1 MRKPKISSQGFTL
14 IELLTVMA
22 IIMILLGLLIPGVGR
37 AREQARRV
45 ACMNNLRQIGIACH
59 LYATDNNERF
69 PGDGSDGGGS
79 SELGLLFVDK
89 FLDESD
95 IKVFDCPGDKKSE
108 RAYLSGNSVYNSS
121 YAYDDELTESHPSS
135 KALAADRGA
144 SGTLTDESNH
154 RTEGVN
160 VLFIGGNVRWVKAS
174 EFGTGTG
181 KVELSGLR
189 D

>member
-1 MRKPKISSQGFTL
+1 MVKNQQTAKGFTL
-14 IELLTVMA
+14 IELLTVVA
-22 IIMILLGLLIPGVGR
+22 IIMILISLLIPGVGR

-69 PGDGSDGGGS
+69 PGDGSDGSGAK
-79 SELGLLFVDK
+79 ELGVLFVDK
-89 FLDESD
+89 YLDEAD
-95 IKVFDCPGDKKSE
+95 IKIFDCPGDKKAE
-108 RAYLSGNSVYNSS
+108 RAYLSGNSIFSSS
-121 YAYDDELTESHPSS
+121 YAYDDELSESSPSS

-154 RTEGVN
+154 GTQGVN
-160 VLFIGGNVRWVKAS
+160 ILFVGGNVRWVKAS

-181 KVELSGLR
+181 KVEVGGLV